1 MSTYATKSEIRQMR
15 RLRERAGLSQTF
27 VGQALSDTP
36 LRTYQSWEW
45 GKARMHRIIWQ
56 AAIRMLEAHAHA
68 QESRAAQGLPP
79 LAP

>member
-1 MSTYATKSEIRQMR
+1 MSTYASKSEIRQMR

-27 VGQALSDTP
+27 VGDALCHTP

-56 AAIRMLEAHAHA
+56 AAIRLLEAHCQA
-68 QESRAAQGLPP
+68 QQSRSEQGLPP
-79 LAP
+79 LSP